1 MLQKILNTLNKIKN
15 PEVIKHK
22 RRTTKQKELLNL
34 FNDSL
39 DIVLTDKTLKS
50 ESQEDKIK
58 NKNEKEENEKVQ
70 SRKVESRKEKNEK
83 VESKREEKEKVES
96 KNKKMKR

>member
-1 MLQKILNTLNKIKN
+1 MLQKILNTLNKLKN
-15 PEVIKHK
+15 LEVIKHK

-83 VESKREEKEKVES
+83 VESKKEEKEKVES